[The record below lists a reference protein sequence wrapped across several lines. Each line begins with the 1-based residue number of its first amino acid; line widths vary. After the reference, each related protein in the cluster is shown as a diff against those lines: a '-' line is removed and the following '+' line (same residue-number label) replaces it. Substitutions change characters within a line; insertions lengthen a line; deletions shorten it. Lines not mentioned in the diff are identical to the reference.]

1 MAADRRSFE
10 EDKLGKTYDFAMV
23 RALFPFIRPYGA
35 SLFAAVFLVIIIT
48 FFDLALPYVTKT
60 AIDRYIVPQQQG
72 AGSGLSAKGDRKERD
87 LLFPLE
93 NPETVDLVNR
103 FPRLFKKEGT
113 EARISLED
121 AGKLPREDLLRLREG
136 DLKGI
141 AFMTALFLGLILAGF
156 FLNFLQVMIMEY
168 TGHRIMHDLRVRLF
182 THIQNM
188 TIPFFNRHPVG
199 RLVTRVTNDIQNMN
213 EFFTSIIVFV
223 FKDLFLFVG
232 ITAVLIYMNWRLT
245 LIVLTVAPPL
255 VITAVIFS
263 TRARNIFRE
272 IRVRTAEINTR
283 LSETIQGI
291 RVIRLFNEEERNEK
305 AFRDLNHR
313 FYEAGV
319 RQIHLFALFMPIID
333 LFGSITLAMVI
344 YFGGGKVVQNAITLG
359 SLVAFISYLRMFY
372 MPVRDLAEKYNIL
385 QDALSSAER
394 IFMILNDRQVEPVDR
409 EESMERQT
417 VEKITD
423 IRVRRLTFSYVP
435 DEPVLEEVSFHIR
448 QGESVAFVGPT
459 GSGKTTIINLLTRFH
474 DPLSG
479 EILINGKEIRTWD
492 LSTLR
497 SRMALVPQDPYLFS
511 GTIYENIV
519 QGNGH
524 LPSKTLDAILEASN
538 LKPLIA
544 RLPEGI
550 HKSLTE
556 GGGTLSSGERQ
567 LISIARAF
575 ARDPDVIILDEATS
589 YIDSESER
597 KIQEAL
603 ANLMAGRTSII
614 VAHRLSTARRA
625 DRIFVLRRHRI
636 IEAGNHEELMA
647 RKGFYYHLYRLQGN
661 QENGRLRE
669 G

>member
-1 MAADRRSFE
+1 MAPEQRSLA
-10 EDKLGKTYDFAMV
+10 EDTLGKTYDFAMV
-23 RALFPFIRPYGA
+23 RALLPFIRPYGA
-35 SLFAAVFLVIIIT
+35 SLFAAVFLVVVIT
-48 FFDLALPYVTKT
+48 FINLALPYVTKT
-60 AIDRYIVPQQQG
+60 AIDRYIVPQENVTG
-72 AGSGLSAKGDRKERD
+72 PGHSEGTTRDERD
-87 LLFPLE
+87 LTF
-93 NPETVDLVNR
+93 
-103 FPRLFKKEGT
+103 
-113 EARISLED
+113 SLED
-121 AGKLPREDLLRLREG
+121 PDAADVITRFPGFFEVEGQTARIPLKDAGHLPPEDLLRLRKG
-136 DLKGI
+136 DLRGVTV
-141 AFMTALFLGLILAGF
+141 MTALLLGLVLAGF
-156 FLNFLQVMIMEY
+156 LLNFVQVLIMEY
-168 TGHRIMHDLRVRLF
+168 AGQRIMHDLRMRVF
-182 THIQNM
+182 THVQVMN
-188 TIPFFNRHPVG
+188 IPFFNRHPVG

-223 FKDLFLFVG
+223 FKDLFLFLG
-232 ITAVLIYMNWRLT
+232 ITAVLLYMNWKLT

-255 VITAVIFS
+255 ILTAVFFS

-272 IRVRTAEINTR
+272 LRVRTAEINTR

-291 RVIRLFNEEERNEK
+291 RVIRLFNEEKRNEK
-305 AFRDLNHR
+305 DFRDLNHR

-333 LFGSITLAMVI
+333 IFGSATLAMVI
-344 YFGGGKVVQNAITLG
+344 YFGGGKVVQNTISLG

-394 IFMILNDRQVEPVDR
+394 IFMILNNQNVEAVDG
-409 EESMERQT
+409 ERD
-417 VEKITD
+417 EAEMPERITD
-423 IRVRRLTFSYVP
+423 IRARRLTFSYVP
-435 DEPVLEEVSFHIR
+435 DEPVLEEVSFHV
-448 QGESVAFVGPT
+448 GEGETVAFVGPT
-459 GSGKTTIINLLTRFH
+459 GSGKTTVINLLTRFH

-479 EILINGKEIRTWD
+479 EIFVNGKEIRTWD
-492 LSTLR
+492 LSLLR

-511 GTIYENIV
+511 GTIYENII

-524 LPSKTLDAILEASN
+524 LPAKKLDAILEASN

-556 GGGTLSSGERQ
+556 GGGSLSSGERQ

-603 ANLMAGRTSII
+603 ANLMKGRTSII
-614 VAHRLSTARRA
+614 VAHRLSTARKA
-625 DRIFVLRRHRI
+625 DRIFVLQKHRI
-636 IEAGNHEELMA
+636 IEEGTHEELM
-647 RKGFYYHLYRLQGN
+647 RGKGFYY
-661 QENGRLRE
+661 
-669 G
+669 